1 MNLTP
6 NTYFIQKAITEEMAG
21 NLWALAYRQ
30 AGFYPETMEC
40 KKLKK
45 KCCKNY
51 KKEKRCKRCPMHS

>member
-1 MNLTP
+1 MNTTP
-6 NTYFIQKAITEEMAG
+6 TIYFSQKAITEEMACS
-21 NLWALAYRQ
+21 LWS
-30 AGFYPETMEC
+30 FYPETMEC